1 VGRLESQL
9 QSERASMQLYS
20 MPHWQ
25 VWTLA
30 RLPAMTSTLR
40 MESGI

>member
-1 VGRLESQL
+1 
-9 QSERASMQLYS
+9 MQLYS

-30 RLPAMTSTLR
+30 RLPDQKYCGFPFRSFHH
-40 MESGI
+40 E